1 MMNVYILSVMFS
13 IVFLVMIIELV
24 RRRRLKEQYS
34 LLWILMGF
42 TLLIISVN
50 VQGVERLASFLQI
63 EYAPALLFL
72 FGLLFCFVLILH
84 LTLVITKLSAQVLRL
99 TQEIAIMKG
108 EKASHNE
115 HIH

>member
-1 MMNVYILSVMFS
+1 MNVYILSVMFS